1 MVSSQLEA
9 FLETMAGEC
18 DEKALRAIKAS
29 DIFYSVSKDITVINT
44 DSGSQAGIEF
54 IRMYYT
60 HSLLQGGVSKLGN
73 PVFYFIARK
82 FRCYKTL
89 RVCVCL

>member
-29 DIFYSVSKDITVINT
+29 DIFYSVSNGCLCALFSTVFH
-44 DSGSQAGIEF
+44 D
-54 IRMYYT
+54 
-60 HSLLQGGVSKLGN
+60 LL
-73 PVFYFIARK
+73 I
-82 FRCYKTL
+82 
-89 RVCVCL
+89 